1 MMLATVV
8 YFYERLNYH
17 RIKQFKDWPQLKP
30 SLLLGRLKSLNDVI
44 MTSKPN
50 VHIGT
55 PHPPG
60 TSKRQLWL
68 YWEIYKSSLTPHALA
83 AMKSEFETPLGII
96 QWDTTI
102 YGLSAEKFRPKR
114 WLRDST
120 EPSNPIPA
128 SAIRAFERGSRNC
141 IGQELAESK
150 SAAVL
155 VCVVRRYTWEKVG
168 LGSFE
173 FDGDSP
179 VLGDD
184 GRFRVG
190 EGAYKVLQITANP
203 IDGMKMRVRRTE

>member
-1 MMLATVV
+1 MTYTVTV
-8 YFYERLNYH
+8 IKETLRLYPPSGTA
-17 RIKQFKDWPQLKP
+17 RIIPPASGFTIQTPD
-30 SLLLGRLKSLNDVI
+30 
-44 MTSKPN
+44 PN
-50 VHIGT
+50 
-55 PHPPG
+55 
-60 TSKRQLWL
+60 Q
-68 YWEIYKSSLTPHALA
+68 
-83 AMKSEFETPLGII
+83 
-96 QWDTTI
+96 
-102 YGLSAEKFRPKR
+102 PKGGEV
-114 WLRDST
+114 LRD
-120 EPSNPIPA
+120 
-128 SAIRAFERGSRNC
+128 GL
-141 IGQELAESK
+141 ELAESK